1 MGMGEPL
8 LNLNK
13 VLDAYYWINAHM
25 NIGGRSFTISTV
37 GVPKAIRHLAERQL
51 QLTLAVSLHA
61 PNQGLREQL
70 VPSAK
75 RYPLPELFRDCR
87 WYFNKTGR
95 RITFEYT
102 LLRGINDSAVQ
113 ARELVR
119 VLRREKCNSHVN
131 LMLWNRVEGMEYERP
146 AWRTAVKFKEMLEQH
161 KISTTIRKSR
171 GLEKSAACG
180 QLSNQFQKR
189 PLKEIVPLG

>member
-13 VLDAYYWINAHM
+13 VLDAYYWINAYM
-25 NIGGRSFTISTV
+25 NIGSRSFTISTV
-37 GVPKAIRHLAERQL
+37 GVPRAIRQLAEKKL

-61 PNQGLREQL
+61 PNQELREQL

-75 RYPLPELFRDCR
+75 RYPLPRLFADCR
-87 WYFNKTGR
+87 WYFNQTGR
-95 RITFEYT
+95 RITFEYA
-102 LLRGINDSAVQ
+102 LLKGVNDSAFQ
-113 ARELVR
+113 AWQLAK
-119 VLRREKCNSHVN
+119 VLRKEKCNSHVN
-131 LMLWNRVEGMEYERP
+131 LMLWNRVEGIEYERP
-146 AWRTAVKFKEMLEQH
+146 NWLTAVKFKEMLEQY
-161 KISTTIRKSR
+161 KISATIRKSR

-180 QLSNQFQKR
+180 QLSNEFQKR